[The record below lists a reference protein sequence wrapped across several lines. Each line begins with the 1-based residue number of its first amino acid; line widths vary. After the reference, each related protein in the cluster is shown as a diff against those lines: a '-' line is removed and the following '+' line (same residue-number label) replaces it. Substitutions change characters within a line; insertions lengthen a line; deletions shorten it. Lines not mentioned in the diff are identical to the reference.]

1 MASPI
6 PASVSRRKRLVL
18 AGDIFLG
25 LAIVAAALHFFALG
39 LSNLLWPIAGIAA
52 TMCTTWLRQSIRH
65 LDVPTTEMDEYE
77 LRLHTDARDT
87 GLKTAV
93 VISIVLFL
101 VAGATAVGPV
111 VAAARA
117 RGQQER
123 GQEEQGDQDRPG
135 AGEPL
140 GERVSRPPSNPTH
153 AGRVARAARRARIET
168 EWYRAVRNGA
178 AARPR

>member
-25 LAIVAAALHFFALG
+25 LAIVTAALHFIALS

-52 TMCTTWLRQSIRH
+52 TTCTTWLRQSIRH

-77 LRLHTDARDT
+77 LRLHTDARDQ

-93 VISIVLFL
+93 VTSTVLFL
-101 VAGATAVGPV
+101 VAVATAFGLRFLGAEETSGNRGSRGRGIRQSP
-111 VAAARA
+111 AARA
-117 RGQQER
+117 Y
-123 GQEEQGDQDRPG
+123 P
-135 AGEPL
+135 
-140 GERVSRPPSNPTH
+140 
-153 AGRVARAARRARIET
+153 
-168 EWYRAVRNGA
+168 
-178 AARPR
+178 RPR

>member
-25 LAIVAAALHFFALG
+25 LAIVTAALHFIALS

-52 TMCTTWLRQSIRH
+52 TTCTTWLRQSIRH

-77 LRLHTDARDT
+77 LRLHTDARDQ

-93 VISIVLFL
+93 VTSTVLFL
-101 VAGATAVGPV
+101 VAVATAFGLRFLG
-111 VAAARA
+111 A
-117 RGQQER
+117 
-123 GQEEQGDQDRPG
+123 EETAVEEATSG
-135 AGEPL
+135 ASIAIFFAKL
-140 GERVSRPPSNPTH
+140 IYTCLLYTSPS
-153 AGRVARAARRARIET
+153 
-168 EWYRAVRNGA
+168 
-178 AARPR
+178 PRDS

>member
-25 LAIVAAALHFFALG
+25 LAIVTAALHFIALS

-52 TMCTTWLRQSIRH
+52 TTCTTWLRQSIRH

-77 LRLHTDARDT
+77 LRLHTDARDQ

-93 VISIVLFL
+93 VTSTVLFL
-101 VAGATAVGPV
+101 VAVATAVSYKHL
-111 VAAARA
+111 RA
-117 RGQQER
+117 HET
-123 GQEEQGDQDRPG
+123 DQC
-135 AGEPL
+135 
-140 GERVSRPPSNPTH
+140 
-153 AGRVARAARRARIET
+153 IE
-168 EWYRAVRNGA
+168 
-178 AARPR
+178 

>member
-25 LAIVAAALHFFALG
+25 LAIVTAALHFFALS

-52 TMCTTWLRQSIRH
+52 TTCTTWLRQSIRH

-77 LRLHTDARDT
+77 LRLHTDARDQ

-93 VISIVLFL
+93 VTSTVLFL
-101 VAGATAVGPV
+101 VAVATAFGLRFLGAEETAVEEATSGASIAIFFAKLIYTQLLWIPFA
-111 VAAARA
+111 VAKELANKINADELRS
-117 RGQQER
+117 G
-123 GQEEQGDQDRPG
+123 G
-135 AGEPL
+135 
-140 GERVSRPPSNPTH
+140 N
-153 AGRVARAARRARIET
+153 
-168 EWYRAVRNGA
+168 
-178 AARPR
+178 

>member
-25 LAIVAAALHFFALG
+25 LAIVAAALHFFTLS

-52 TMCTTWLRQSIRH
+52 TIYTTSLRQSIRH
-65 LDVPTTEMDEYE
+65 LDAPTTEMDEYE

-93 VISIVLFL
+93 VISIVPSSSPSPPHSACAFS
-101 VAGATAVGPV
+101 G
-111 VAAARA
+111 R
-117 RGQQER
+117 
-123 GQEEQGDQDRPG
+123 
-135 AGEPL
+135 
-140 GERVSRPPSNPTH
+140 SRLQW
-153 AGRVARAARRARIET
+153 RR
-168 EWYRAVRNGA
+168 
-178 AARPR
+178 RPRGLVSPSSLPSSSIPNCCGSLLR

>member
-1 MASPI
+1 MASSI

-18 AGDIFLG
+18 SGDIFLG

-39 LSNLLWPIAGIAA
+39 LSNLLWPIAGVAA
-52 TMCTTWLRQSIRH
+52 TICTTWLRQSIRR

-101 VAGATAVGPV
+101 VAGATALGLRSLGTEE
-111 VAAARA
+111 VAV
-117 RGQQER
+117 
-123 GQEEQGDQDRPG
+123 EEATSG
-135 AGEPL
+135 ANIAIFFAKLIYIQLLWIPF
-140 GERVSRPPSNPTH
+140 
-153 AGRVARAARRARIET
+153 AVAKELANKLNVDELRSGG
-168 EWYRAVRNGA
+168 N
-178 AARPR
+178 

>member
-1 MASPI
+1 MANTI

-25 LAIVAAALHFFALG
+25 LAIVAAALHFFALS

-52 TMCTTWLRQSIRH
+52 TIYTTSLRQSIRR
-65 LDVPTTEMDEYE
+65 LDEPTTEMDEYE

-101 VAGATAVGPV
+101 VAVTTAFGLRFLGAEQVAVEEATSGASIAIFFAKLIYTQLLWIPFA
-111 VAAARA
+111 VAKELANKLNADELRS
-117 RGQQER
+117 G
-123 GQEEQGDQDRPG
+123 G
-135 AGEPL
+135 
-140 GERVSRPPSNPTH
+140 N
-153 AGRVARAARRARIET
+153 
-168 EWYRAVRNGA
+168 
-178 AARPR
+178 

>member
-1 MASPI
+1 MANTI
-6 PASVSRRKRLVL
+6 PASVSHRKRLVL

-39 LSNLLWPIAGIAA
+39 LSNLLWPIAGVAA
-52 TMCTTWLRQSIRH
+52 TICTTWLRQSIRR

-101 VAGATAVGPV
+101 VAGATALGLRSLGTEE
-111 VAAARA
+111 VAV
-117 RGQQER
+117 
-123 GQEEQGDQDRPG
+123 EEATSG
-135 AGEPL
+135 L
-140 GERVSRPPSNPTH
+140 ISPSSLPSSSTFNFC
-153 AGRVARAARRARIET
+153 GSLLR
-168 EWYRAVRNGA
+168 
-178 AARPR
+178 